1 MNLSKSLFYLRLLY
15 KKGRFALFKLT
26 KEKQMAIQNND
37 NISVHYTG
45 TFEDGEV
52 FDSSR
57 ERGPLSFEV
66 GAGQMIKGFD
76 DAVVGMDVGESKQIT
91 LAPED
96 AYGHRNEEMLVELP
110 TTSFPED
117 MELEMGLQL
126 QLTNQNGQPVPA
138 TVVQIG
144 DENITMDV
152 NHPMAGKTL
161 VFDIEIV
168 EVS

>member
-1 MNLSKSLFYLRLLY
+1 
-15 KKGRFALFKLT
+15 
-26 KEKQMAIQNND
+26 MAIQHND
-37 NISVHYTG
+37 NVSVHYTG
-45 TFEDGEV
+45 TFEDGET

-76 DAVVGMDVGESKQIT
+76 EAVVGMEVGEAKQIT
-91 LAPED
+91 LPPED
-96 AYGHRNEEMLVELP
+96 AYGLRNEEMVVDLP
-110 TTSFPED
+110 RTSFPGD

-126 QLTNQNGQPVPA
+126 QLTNKDGQPIPA
-138 TVVQIG
+138 TVVNIG

-168 EVS
+168 EVN

>member
-1 MNLSKSLFYLRLLY
+1 
-15 KKGRFALFKLT
+15 
-26 KEKQMAIQNND
+26 MAIQPND
-37 NISVHYTG
+37 NVSVHYTG
-45 TFEDGEV
+45 TFEDGEI

-66 GAGQMIKGFD
+66 GAGQMIQGFD
-76 DAVVGMDVGESKQIT
+76 EAVVGMEIGESKKIT
-91 LAPED
+91 LAPEE
-96 AYGHRNEEMLVELP
+96 AYGHRNEELIVELP
-110 TTSFPED
+110 AASFPGD
-117 MELEMGLQL
+117 MELEVGIQL

-138 TVVQIG
+138 TVVHITE
-144 DENITMDV
+144 ENITMDV